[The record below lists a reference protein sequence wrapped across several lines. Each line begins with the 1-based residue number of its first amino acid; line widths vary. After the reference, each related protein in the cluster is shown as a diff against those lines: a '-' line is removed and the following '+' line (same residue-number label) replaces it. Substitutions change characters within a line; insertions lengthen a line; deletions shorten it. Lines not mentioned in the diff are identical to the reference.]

1 MGWLTWNFFGAT
13 VNYSGL
19 GNLWDGN
26 GNTRYST
33 DAGPYDF
40 GASSIGFIANG
51 GGLTLYDGGRSTG
64 KGNVISWNPALTVAR
79 GGYIGIGTTLPQALL
94 DVSSSGNTQINI
106 SSTGSGRNNYA
117 LYLNQY
123 GRLSISDRAAGQ
135 DRFAITTSGDT
146 WLAPNGGNVGI
157 GTTNPGKKVSIAS
170 DASKGWLYL
179 TSTNGNPEIESANG
193 LQLKSAGAYQLYSG
207 NDHISFGNTSSGYG
221 LMNVYS
227 NSVGIGTTDTKGY
240 QLAIAGNTVT
250 EKLVVKKQMNWPDYV
265 FKPNYNLRPLT
276 EVDQYINTH
285 QHLPDVPSE
294 KEVTDNGIDVGE
306 TQAMLLRKIE
316 ELTLYIIEM
325 KKENV
330 GFKKEIET
338 LKKQIN
344 KK

>member
-1 MGWLTWNFFGAT
+1 
-13 VNYSGL
+13 
-19 GNLWDGN
+19 
-26 GNTRYST
+26 
-33 DAGPYDF
+33 
-40 GASSIGFIANG
+40 
-51 GGLTLYDGGRSTG
+51 
-64 KGNVISWNPALTVAR
+64 
-79 GGYIGIGTTLPQALL
+79 
-94 DVSSSGNTQINI
+94 
-106 SSTGSGRNNYA
+106 
-117 LYLNQY
+117 
-123 GRLSISDRAAGQ
+123 
-135 DRFAITTSGDT
+135 
-146 WLAPNGGNVGI
+146 
-157 GTTNPGKKVSIAS
+157 
-170 DASKGWLYL
+170 
-179 TSTNGNPEIESANG
+179 
-193 LQLKSAGAYQLYSG
+193 
-207 NDHISFGNTSSGYG
+207 
-221 LMNVYS
+221 MNVYS